1 MKRHFLLALILS
13 VAASLVT
20 FSAFA
25 QSGRKSSPAVPVTID
40 TRPASVLYEEA
51 SGYVRQKVAEYQ
63 RNHVPIDRQLS
74 DQTVREQSEVAAR
87 HAQQLS
93 TRTNLVIEDYYF
105 LGLLYGL
112 ADEDQKALE
121 AYQRFLTDAK
131 DAKSERLQLARLAV
145 IPILSRIGLT
155 DDAEKYLGQYLK
167 SEPQRIEQR
176 LRAETEI
183 AASYRA
189 LSKRELALGHAQ
201 EAFKAVKAYQP
212 KTAAERVERRQAF
225 LVVSQLLS
233 GLYRD
238 LERKDEAAAVL
249 NDVRRIALE
258 LPSSNLYR
266 KALTGL
272 LDLGIPFEAI
282 KPIEAADAPST
293 PAPDLNVKEWLDQ
306 PTVRLADLRG
316 KVVLLDYWAH
326 WCGPCIKT
334 FPYLSKWHQA
344 YAGKGLVVIGVT
356 KYYGQAGG
364 RPLNQT
370 EEFGYLQQF
379 KRKFKLPYG
388 FAIADND
395 ENDIAYGVGSYPS
408 TFLLDRK
415 GRVRFITIGS
425 SKAESEVLE
434 KMIEAVLQEK

>member
-1 MKRHFLLALILS
+1 MKRHFLLALI
-13 VAASLVT
+13 VCAAAFIVT
-20 FSAFA
+20 FNAFA

-74 DQTVREQSEVAAR
+74 DQTYREQREAAAR

-93 TRTNLVIEDYYF
+93 TRTNLSVEDYYF

-112 ADEDQKALE
+112 ANEDQKALE

-145 IPILSRIGLT
+145 IPILSRSGLT
-155 DDAEKYLGQYLK
+155 EDAEKYLDQYLK

-201 EAFKAVKAYQP
+201 EAFKAVKGYQP
-212 KTAAERVERRQAF
+212 KTAAEKVERRQA
-225 LVVSQLLS
+225 LMVVSQMLS

-238 LERKDEAAAVL
+238 LDRKDEAVAVL
-249 NDVRRIALE
+249 NEVRRIALE
-258 LPSSNLYR
+258 LPSGSVYR

-272 LDLGIPFEAI
+272 LDLGIPFETI

-293 PAPDLNVKEWLDQ
+293 PAPELDIKEWLDQ

-326 WCGPCIKT
+326 WCGPCIRT
-334 FPYLSKWHQA
+334 FPHLSKWHQA
-344 YAGKGLVVIGVT
+344 YADKGLVVIGVT
-356 KYYGQAGG
+356 KYYGEAQG
-364 RPLNQT
+364 RRVNQT
-370 EEFGYLQQF
+370 EEFVYLQQF
-379 KRKFKLPYG
+379 KKKFKLPYG
-388 FAIADND
+388 FAISDND
-395 ENDIAYGVGSYPS
+395 ENDIAYGVGSYPTS
-408 TFLLDRK
+408 FLLDRK
-415 GRVRFITIGS
+415 GRVRFITIGA
-425 SKAESEVLE
+425 SKVESDVLE
-434 KMIEAVLQEK
+434 KMIEAVMQEK

>member
-1 MKRHFLLALILS
+1 MKRQFLLALIVS
-13 VAASLVT
+13 VAVSLVT
-20 FSAFA
+20 FHAFA

-51 SGYVRQKVAEYQ
+51 NGYVRQKVAEYQ

-74 DQTVREQSEVAAR
+74 DQTYREQREAAAR

-93 TRTNLVIEDYYF
+93 ARTNLAGEDYFF

-112 ADEDQKALE
+112 ADEDEKALE
-121 AYQRFLTDAK
+121 AYQRFLTEAK

-145 IPILSRIGLT
+145 IPILSRRGLT
-155 DDAEKYLGQYLK
+155 EDAEKHLAQYLK

-176 LRAETEI
+176 MRAETEI
-183 AASYRA
+183 AVSYRA
-189 LSKRELALGHAQ
+189 LSKRELALGHAL

-212 KTAAERVERRQAF
+212 KTAAEKTERRQA
-225 LVVSQLLS
+225 LMVVSQLLS
-233 GLYRD
+233 GIYRD
-238 LERKDEAAAVL
+238 LDRKDEAVAVL
-249 NDVRRIALE
+249 NEIRRIALE

-272 LDLGIPFEAI
+272 LDLGVQFDTI
-282 KPIEAADAPST
+282 KPIDPADAPST
-293 PAPDLNVKEWLDQ
+293 PAPELNIKQWLDQ

-326 WCGPCIKT
+326 WCGPCIRT
-334 FPYLSKWHQA
+334 FPHLSKWHQV
-344 YAGKGLVVIGVT
+344 YADKGLVVIGVT
-356 KYYGQAGG
+356 KYYGEAQG
-364 RPLNQT
+364 RRMNQT

-379 KRKFKLPYG
+379 KKKFKLPYG

-395 ENDIAYGVGSYPS
+395 ENDITYGVGSYPS

-415 GRVRFITIGS
+415 GRVRFITIGA
-425 SKAESEVLE
+425 SKTESDVLE
-434 KMIEAVLQEK
+434 KMIETVLQEK